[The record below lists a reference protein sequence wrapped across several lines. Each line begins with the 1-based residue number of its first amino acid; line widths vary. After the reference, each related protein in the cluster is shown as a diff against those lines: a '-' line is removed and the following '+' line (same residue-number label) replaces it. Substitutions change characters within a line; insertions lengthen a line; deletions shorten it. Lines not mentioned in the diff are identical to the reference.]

1 MNEIFIVRHGQADH
15 LTNGKTGGWSDTRL
29 TTVGQQQAESTGK
42 KLLGFLKDKNYK
54 LYCSD
59 LSRAR
64 ETAEIIGNY
73 ITCRPIIKNGLRE
86 LNNGIAA
93 NKTREEARLLE
104 IPITKPILDW
114 VPYPDAESW
123 NMLYLRVAQ
132 CMEEINKDITDT
144 AVIITHANTANAII
158 QWWLEFPNEMIEKI
172 SFEIDPCS
180 ITHVSI
186 TKWNMSK
193 TINRMNDTGHL

>member
-1 MNEIFIVRHGQADH
+1 MEEIFIVRHGQADH
-15 LTNGKTGGWSDTRL
+15 LAHAKTGGWSDTQL
-29 TTVGQQQAESTGK
+29 TEVGQQQAENTGE
-42 KLLGFLKDKNYK
+42 KLQGLLKDKRYK

-73 ITCRPIIKNGLRE
+73 VTCKPIIKNGLRE

-104 IPITKPILDW
+104 LPITRPILDW
-114 VPYPDAESW
+114 VPYPEAENW
-123 NMLYLRVAQ
+123 NMLYSRVAK
-132 CMEEINKDITDT
+132 CMEEINEDINGT
-144 AVIITHANTANAII
+144 AVIITHANTASAIL
-158 QWWLEFPNEMIEKI
+158 QWWLDFPKEMFEKI
-172 SFEIDPCS
+172 TFEIDPCS

-186 TKWNMSK
+186 TKWNKSK
-193 TINRMNDTGHL
+193 TVNRMNDTGHL